1 MPEAH
6 AKEKMATVKVPY
18 DLWRDMGYITYTSG
32 ETVDYQL
39 VEQWIIK
46 FIHKNRFRPQEMAY
60 DKWNALHL
68 AQRLESKGHTMVE
81 LPQRINH
88 LSLPTK
94 SFREIHGDD
103 PVLTWAINNAI
114 TKMDPQE
121 NIMLDKA
128 KSPQRIDPIAA
139 VMNAYTRAMY
149 HDTNQRVD
157 LNELLDPI
165 ISVFRM

>member
-1 MPEAH
+1 
-6 AKEKMATVKVPY
+6 
-18 DLWRDMGYITYTSG
+18 
-32 ETVDYQL
+32 
-39 VEQWIIK
+39 
-46 FIHKNRFRPQEMAY
+46 

-94 SFREIHGDD
+94 SFREKVYEGKVVHDND
-103 PVLTWAINNAI
+103 PVLSWAVNNAI
-114 TKMDPQE
+114 MKMDPQE

-139 VMNAYTRAMY
+139 VINAYARAMY
-149 HDTNQRVD
+149 HDTNHRVD
-157 LNELLDPI
+157 LNNHFG
-165 ISVFRM
+165 SGNFSF